1 MFHPIVARVELAFL
15 AMDAPPPQNT
25 PELDGLFA
33 RLRAAGGR
41 RERTETASRI
51 WSLWCTHPEAEATEA
66 MRSVID
72 AFDFGDFKS
81 IEETLDGMAERWP
94 GWAEVWNK
102 RATLRFAADRDVDSL
117 DDIVRTL
124 EREPRHFGALSGLGQ
139 ICVRAG
145 LLTSA
150 MLTFERVLH
159 IDPGMADIKD
169 AVAALRKEA
178 RHSVH

>member
-1 MFHPIVARVELAFL
+1 MFHPILTRVELAFL
-15 AMDAPPPQNT
+15 AMDAPPPANT
-25 PELDGLFA
+25 PELDGLFGE
-33 RLRAAGGR
+33 LRAGGGR
-41 RERTETASRI
+41 RKRAETADRI
-51 WSLWCTHPEAEATEA
+51 WSLWCTHPEAEATA
-66 MRSVID
+66 TMRSVID
-72 AFDFGDFKS
+72 AFEFGDFKS

-102 RATLRFAADRDVDSL
+102 RATLRFADDRDVDSL

-150 MLTFERVLH
+150 MLAFERVLRL
-159 IDPGMADIKD
+159 DPGMSDVQE
-169 AVAALRKEA
+169 AVAALRKEV
-178 RHSVH
+178 RHTVH